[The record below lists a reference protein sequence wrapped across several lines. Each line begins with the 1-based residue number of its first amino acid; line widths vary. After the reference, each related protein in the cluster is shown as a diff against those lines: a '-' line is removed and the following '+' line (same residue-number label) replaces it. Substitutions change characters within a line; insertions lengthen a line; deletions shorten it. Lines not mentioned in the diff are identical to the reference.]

1 LVLDL
6 RITHDRFRSRTLND
20 RYGSDNRYTGV
31 HIMTDSA
38 EEDAWRRGSGDDGPP
53 ETGCD
58 DPVQV
63 VDSCDSA
70 ESFCVFQVWDSQELK
85 QNMLGTHGVRV

>member
-1 LVLDL
+1 
-6 RITHDRFRSRTLND
+6 
-20 RYGSDNRYTGV
+20 
-31 HIMTDSA
+31 MTDSA